1 MTRICTEEPP
11 DELVRGIGEFN
22 EGRWYECHDT
32 LEELWAGEQGD
43 AKDLYQGILQVAVAL
58 HHWREG
64 NYAGAL
70 FLLGSAA
77 RLLRHVEP
85 VCQGVDAAALIRG
98 AERLR
103 AALERLGP
111 ERMVELDPAL
121 IPRVHLRGKGK
132 TVMRD

>member
-1 MTRICTEEPP
+1 MTRICKEEPP
-11 DELVRGIGEFN
+11 GELVRGIGEFN

-32 LEELWAGEQGD
+32 LEELWAVEQGE

-64 NYAGAL
+64 NHRGAL

-77 RLLRHVEP
+77 RLLRRVGP
-85 VCQGVDAAALIRG
+85 VCQGVDAAALLRD

-103 AALERLGP
+103 EALASLGE
-111 ERMVELDPAL
+111 ERMKELDPAL
-121 IPRVHLRGKGK
+121 IPRVSFR
-132 TVMRD
+132 RESRE

>member
-1 MTRICTEEPP
+1 MTRICTEVPP
-11 DELVRGIGEFN
+11 DELVRGIVEFN

-64 NYAGAL
+64 NHPGAL

-85 VCQGVDAAALIRG
+85 VCQGVDAAALIRDAG
-98 AERLR
+98 RLR
-103 AALERLGP
+103 AALESLGP
-111 ERMVELDPAL
+111 ERMGELDPAL
-121 IPRVHLRGKGK
+121 IPRVSFSGEGRSV
-132 TVMRD
+132 TRD